1 MKPDDLIPDHPK
13 KILPQEIRDI
23 KENKMTNPEEHPQ
36 KPDHLHPD
44 YIKEN
49 KMEQKEIEL
58 FGGDSERRSE
68 NKMQDNEKLVRFR
81 CAQSLFNISNDLRN
95 IELMGSN
102 VCLIIAKGLIAGVDL
117 PEEAGSVHSDKT
129 VHDSKVSEEVEA
141 MSEKIRE
148 ELNG

>member
-1 MKPDDLIPDHPK
+1 MKPDDLIPDY
-13 KILPQEIRDI
+13 
-23 KENKMTNPEEHPQ
+23 M
-36 KPDHLHPD
+36 KPDIP
-44 YIKEN
+44 
-49 KMEQKEIEL
+49 EQKEIEL
-58 FGGDSERRSE
+58 FTCASEDQMPD
-68 NKMQDNEKLVRFR
+68 KEKLVRFR